1 MTSTESSVGQM
12 VNTVAVD
19 AVAKSFATAS
29 TPTTST
35 PTTRT
40 EADLLGSARVPTEAY
55 WGIHTQRAVENFTL
69 GADRLEAFPSLVS
82 ALAVVKQA
90 CARANGD
97 YGLLTPE
104 VRGAIEWA
112 CEQLR
117 SGQYLDQF
125 PVEMIQGGAGTSTN
139 MNANEVI
146 ANLAL
151 ERLGCE
157 KGSYAVIHPN
167 EQVNKS
173 QSTNDVYPTAL
184 KIAMITST
192 DDLLAA
198 LERLTKSFDGK
209 AAEFADIVKIG
220 RTQLQDAVPMTLG
233 QEFETYGVTLRRDRD
248 RLLEA
253 AGHLHE
259 VNLGATAIGTG
270 IAAPAGF
277 AVSAGNHLR
286 ELTGRPMRTSEHLI
300 ESTQDVGTF
309 TLFSATLKRL
319 AVKLSKICNDLRLL
333 SSGPRSGLGEIN
345 LPARQ
350 AGSSIMPGKV
360 NPVIP
365 ELVNQIAFEVIG
377 ADLTVTLAAEGGQLQ
392 LNAFEPIIGYSI
404 FRSMEHLKQGM
415 DLLAAFCV
423 DGITANA
430 ETLAGHVN
438 GSISIVTALVP
449 QIGYVAATRIARE
462 AQETGASVK
471 TLVLDLALMTPDEFD
486 DLILMRPCSRL

>member
-1 MTSTESSVGQM
+1 MTSAEPAIAHVGDAAVGSS
-12 VNTVAVD
+12 A
-19 AVAKSFATAS
+19 AAS
-29 TPTTST
+29 Q
-35 PTTRT
+35 PTTRIET
-40 EADLLGSARVPTEAY
+40 DLLGSAHVPLDAY
-55 WGIHTQRAVENFTL
+55 WGIHTQRAVENFSL
-69 GADRLEAFPSLVS
+69 GADRLEAFPALVA
-82 ALAVVKQA
+82 ALALVKQA
-90 CARANGD
+90 CARANQE
-97 YGLLTPE
+97 YGLLPPG
-104 VRGAIEWA
+104 VGSAIEWA

-117 SGQYLDQF
+117 DGRHLEQF

-139 MNANEVI
+139 MNVNEVI

-151 ERLGCE
+151 ERLGLD
-157 KGSYAVIHPN
+157 KGTYAVVHPN

-192 DDLLAA
+192 DVLIASLD
-198 LERLTKSFDGK
+198 RLTTSCDRK
-209 AAEFADIVKIG
+209 AAEFGDIVKMG

-253 AGHLHE
+253 AAHLHE

-270 IAAPAGF
+270 ITAPSGF
-277 AVSAGNHLR
+277 ASSVGHHLR
-286 ELTGRPMRTSEHLI
+286 ELTGRPMRTSDHLI

-345 LPARQ
+345 LPPRQ

-360 NPVIP
+360 NPVMP
-365 ELVNQIAFEVIG
+365 EFVNQIAFEVIG
-377 ADLTVTLAAEGGQLQ
+377 SDLTVTLAAESGQLQ
-392 LNAFEPIIGYSI
+392 LNAFEPIIAYSI
-404 FRSMEHLKQGM
+404 FRSMAHLSRAM
-415 DLLAAFCV
+415 DLLADYCI
-423 DGITANA
+423 DGITANT
-430 ETLAGHVN
+430 ETLAGYVD

-449 QIGYVAATRIARE
+449 QIGYVAATDIANE
-462 AQETGASVK
+462 AQRTGASVK
-471 TLVLDLALMTPDEFD
+471 TLVLELGLLTPEAFDE
-486 DLILMRPCSRL
+486 LILARPNR

>member
-1 MTSTESSVGQM
+1 MGVKAAESPVTQLVGVAVESS
-12 VNTVAVD
+12 A
-19 AVAKSFATAS
+19 AAS
-29 TPTTST
+29 Q
-35 PTTRT
+35 PTTRIET
-40 EADLLGSARVPTEAY
+40 DLLGSAPVPIEAY
-55 WGIHTQRAVENFTL
+55 WGIHTQRAVENFRL
-69 GADRLEAFPSLVS
+69 GADRLQAFPALIA
-82 ALAVVKQA
+82 ALAAVKQA
-90 CARANGD
+90 CARANQE
-97 YGLLTPE
+97 YGLLPPD
-104 VRGAIEWA
+104 VGSAIEWA

-117 SGQYLDQF
+117 AGHHLEQF

-139 MNANEVI
+139 MNVNEVI

-151 ERLGCE
+151 ERLGLD
-157 KGSYAVIHPN
+157 KGTYAAVHPN

-192 DDLLAA
+192 DDLLAS
-198 LERLTKSFDGK
+198 LDRLTTSFDRK
-209 AAEFADIVKIG
+209 AADFGHIVKIG

-253 AGHLHE
+253 TAHLHE

-270 IAAPAGF
+270 ITAPPDFAGS
-277 AVSAGNHLR
+277 VGHHLR
-286 ELTGRPMRTSEHLI
+286 ELTGRPMRTSDHLI

-345 LPARQ
+345 LPPRQ

-365 ELVNQIAFEVIG
+365 EFVNQIAFEVIG
-377 ADLTVTLAAEGGQLQ
+377 LDLTVTLAAESGQLQ
-392 LNAFEPIIGYSI
+392 LNAFEPIIAYSI
-404 FRSMEHLKQGM
+404 FRSMTHLSRAM
-415 DLLAAFCV
+415 DLLADYCI
-423 DGITANA
+423 DGITANT
-430 ETLAGHVN
+430 ETLAGYVN
-438 GSISIVTALVP
+438 GSVSIITALVP
-449 QIGYVAATRIARE
+449 QIGYVAATHIANE
-462 AQETGASVK
+462 AQRTGASVK
-471 TLVLDLALMTPDEFD
+471 TLVLERGLLTPEAFDELVLA
-486 DLILMRPCSRL
+486 RPSC